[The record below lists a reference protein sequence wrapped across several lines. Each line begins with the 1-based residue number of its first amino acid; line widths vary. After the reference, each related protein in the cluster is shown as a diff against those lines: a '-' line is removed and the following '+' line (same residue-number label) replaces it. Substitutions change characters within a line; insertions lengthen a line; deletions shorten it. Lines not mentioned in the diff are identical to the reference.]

1 MEGILKSYNPAD
13 GTLIGEVQ
21 VTPVSEIS
29 AVVERAKAAQI
40 KWAAFDVGE
49 RIRVLMQA
57 YQVLGAKKREIGTL
71 LSMEQG
77 KDLRRG
83 IGEVSGCAGS
93 IGYVAS
99 GVKAAIEP
107 VVRRGYGKT
116 IVNYVPLGV
125 CGIIAPWNYPV
136 SMADWMIVPA
146 LTAGNAVVLKP
157 SEETPLVAKAYVDAL
172 NEVLPENLLQIIFG
186 DEEQGKALVR
196 SDVDFIGFT
205 GSLEA
210 GKDIMREASE
220 ALKPLIME
228 LGGKDPMIVLEDAD
242 LDDAAAFAISNSLEN
257 AGQMCISTERIFVHE
272 SVADEF
278 IKRATAY
285 LPYFKVGAY
294 DDPQAQ
300 VGPVINERQRA
311 RILYHIEDAREKGAQ
326 VILAQDGVVKDI
338 TDTQAYP
345 EIADQH
351 PDRYILPTIILGVT
365 DEMLLAKEE
374 TFGPLVCIT
383 VYDDIEK
390 AIESAN
396 STDYGLGAVVYGDSH
411 AEEVASRLEAGMIGI
426 NAGASGGGE
435 LPWVGAKMS
444 SFGYHG
450 SPDGHRQF
458 TRPRVMN
465 IR

>member
-13 GTLIGEVQ
+13 GTLIGEVD
-21 VTPVSEIS
+21 VTPVNEIP
-29 AVVERAKAAQI
+29 AIVECAKQAQLQ
-40 KWAAFDVGE
+40 WAALDIDE
-49 RIRVLMQA
+49 RIQILMEA
-57 YQVLGAKKREIGTL
+57 YSVLGLKKREIGTL

-93 IGYVAS
+93 TGYVAS
-99 GVKAAIEP
+99 SVKAAIAP
-107 VVRRGYGKT
+107 VVRQGYGKT
-116 IVNYVPLGV
+116 IVKYEPLGV

-146 LTAGNAVVLKP
+146 LVAGNAVVLKP

-172 NEVLPENLLQIIFG
+172 NEVLPENLLQIVFG
-186 DEEQGKALVR
+186 DEGQGKALVQ
-196 SDVDFIGFT
+196 SNVDFIGFT

-210 GKDIMREASE
+210 GKDIMREAAES
-220 ALKPLIME
+220 LKPLIME
-228 LGGKDPMIVLEDAD
+228 LGGKDSMIVLEDAD
-242 LDDAAAFAISNSLEN
+242 IDDAAAFAISNSLEN

-272 SVADEF
+272 SVAEEF
-278 IKRATAY
+278 VKKVTGY
-285 LPYFKVGAY
+285 LPYFKAGPY

-300 VGPVINERQRA
+300 VGPIINERQRA
-311 RILYHIEDAREKGAQ
+311 RIITHIEDAREKGAQ
-326 VILAQDGVVKDI
+326 IILSQDGVVYDV
-338 TDTQAYP
+338 TDANAYP
-345 EIADQH
+345 EISDMH
-351 PDRYILPTIILGVT
+351 PDRYILPTVILGVT
-365 DEMLLAKEE
+365 DDMLAAKEE

-383 VYDDIEK
+383 VYDDIDK

-396 STDYGLGAVVYGDSH
+396 ATDYGLGAVVYGGKN

-426 NAGASGGGE
+426 NTGASGGGE
-435 LPWVGAKMS
+435 CPWVGAKMS

-458 TRPRVMN
+458 TRPRVVN
-465 IR
+465 VR